1 MLRKGSL
8 GSGAKSYPKGFMR
21 NVRLLLALC
30 AFFVAAGV
38 LAACGSSSSVPG
50 NAVARVG
57 DNSITTGSFTHW
69 LSVAAKSQAQSAGAT
84 ASTSVPEPPDF
95 TACIAAKK
103 KAAPKPAKG
112 KPTTTDAQYK
122 TQCQTE
128 YNGLRDQV
136 LTFLI
141 SAQWLQGEA
150 GDQKVSVSDSSVQKA
165 FDATKKQSFPK
176 ATDFQ
181 SFLKRT
187 GYTTDDLLL
196 RQRLELLQKKIV
208 ANVTKNSS
216 KVTDAQISAYYA
228 KNKARFAQPERRD
241 LRIVLTKTKAQA
253 DQARA
258 AIAGGQAFSAVAKK
272 FSIDQASKNQGGVLR
287 AVAKGQQER
296 AFDTAV
302 FQAKKG
308 ELVGPVKTQFG
319 FYVFKVQKITPAS
332 QQSLAQAKATIK
344 QLLAAQNKQKAI
356 DAFAKSW
363 QKKWKDKT
371 NCRKGYVIQSCKNAP
386 KATSTTSTGTTTTP

>member
-1 MLRKGSL
+1 
-8 GSGAKSYPKGFMR
+8 MR
-21 NVRLLLALC
+21 NVRLLLALS
-30 AFFVAAGV
+30 AFFIAAGV
-38 LAACGSSSSVPG
+38 LSACGSSSSVPG
-50 NAVARVG
+50 NAVARVA
-57 DNSITTGSFTHW
+57 DTSITTGSFQHW
-69 LSVAAKSQAQSAGAT
+69 LGVAAKSQAQSTGAT
-84 ASTSVPEPPDF
+84 AATAVPQPPDF

-103 KAAPKPAKG
+103 KATPKPAKG
-112 KPTTTDAQYK
+112 KPTTTDAQFK
-122 TQCQTE
+122 SQCQTE

-150 GDQKVSVSDSSVQKA
+150 ADQKVSVSDSAVQKA

-176 ATDFQ
+176 ATDFT
-181 SFLKRT
+181 SFLART
-187 GYTTDDLLL
+187 GYTTQDLLL

-208 ANVTKNSS
+208 ANVTKNAG
-216 KVTDAQISAYYA
+216 KVTNAQVAAYYA

-258 AIAGGQAFSAVAKK
+258 AIASGQSFAAVAKK

-296 AFDTAV
+296 AFDQAV

-308 ELVGPVKTQFG
+308 QLVGPVKTQFG

-332 QQSLAQAKATIK
+332 QQSLAQATPTIK
-344 QLLAAQNKQKAI
+344 QLLAAQNKQTAI
-356 DAFAKSW
+356 DKFAKTW
-363 QKKWKDKT
+363 QAKWKAKT

-386 KATSTTSTGTTTTP
+386 KPASTTSTTSGGGTTTTTP